1 MKEHDHCTAG
11 VRPETSEKGQ
21 VVSIYVA
28 HNHPLLPLKRALP
41 WEALFEVMGRRWR
54 EAGKNLDG
62 RPGLPW
68 DVSLYVP
75 LLVLLVVKGLNPR
88 EMEAYLAENVVGPLV
103 IPTSRASCGDGRSAV
118 GAPWQSSQ
126 VVGCWGWGLPWSRC
140 RRFSGR
146 SKNIISLPRAKQKS
160 SSS

>member
-28 HNHPLLPLKRALP
+28 HNHPLLQLKRALP
-41 WEALFEVMGRRWR
+41 WEALFEVMGRRGR

-62 RPGLPW
+62 RPGLSW
-68 DVSLYVP
+68 EVSLYVP

-88 EMEAYLAENVVGPLV
+88 EMEASLAENVVARV
-103 IPTSRASCGDGRSAV
+103 FIGRQRSLHPQMRDHANIAACVPPFTHAV
-118 GAPWQSSQ
+118 AQAFA
-126 VVGCWGWGLPWSRC
+126 GLA
-140 RRFSGR
+140 
-146 SKNIISLPRAKQKS
+146 L
-160 SSS
+160 